1 MNQELKD
8 QLNGKRIGAIDYGP
22 RRTGF
27 SVCDELHISIT
38 PKKVFNPKD
47 DNFFNE
53 LTRILSELNVG
64 ALVVGVPYRLDEK
77 KTDVIEEIELFIA
90 KIKELIDIPVFI
102 QDEAY
107 SSIRA
112 METMIH
118 IGKKKKDR
126 RKKETKDLVASAII
140 LRDFLNEME

>member
-1 MNQELKD
+1 MKE
-8 QLNGKRIGAIDYGP
+8 QLNGKRIGAIDYGR

-38 PKKVFNPKD
+38 PKKVFNPQDENFLKD
-47 DNFFNE
+47 FSNTLLEMN
-53 LTRILSELNVG
+53 IG
-64 ALVVGVPYRLDEK
+64 ALVVGVPFRLDEK
-77 KTDVIEEIELFIA
+77 KTDVIEEIESFIST
-90 KIKELIDIPVFI
+90 IKDLTDIPVFI

-107 SSIRA
+107 STVRA

-126 RKKETKDLVASAII
+126 RKKESKDLVASAII
-140 LRDFLNEME
+140 LRDFLNEMD